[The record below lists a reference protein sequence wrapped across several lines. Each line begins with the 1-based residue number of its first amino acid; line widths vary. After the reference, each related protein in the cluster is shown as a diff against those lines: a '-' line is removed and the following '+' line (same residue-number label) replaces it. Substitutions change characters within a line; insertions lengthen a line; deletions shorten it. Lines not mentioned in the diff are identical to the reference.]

1 MTGLSSAISTL
12 SESNTEMRLIII
24 LEENVMLFNLKAV
37 LLGYSLSDSLGLE
50 FLQKSST
57 NVL

>member
-24 LEENVMLFNLKAV
+24 LEENIMSFNLKAV
-37 LLGYSLSDSLGLE
+37 LLDYSLSDSLGLE
-50 FLQKSST
+50 FLQKSSV

>member
-1 MTGLSSAISTL
+1 MTGLSSAISIL

-24 LEENVMLFNLKAV
+24 LEENIMSFNLKAV
-37 LLGYSLSDSLGLE
+37 LLDYSLSDSLGLE
-50 FLQKSST
+50 FLQKSSV

>member
-12 SESNTEMRLIII
+12 RESNTEMRLIII
-24 LEENVMLFNLKAV
+24 LEENIMLFNLKAV
-37 LLGYSLSDSLGLE
+37 FLDYSLSDSLGLE
-50 FLQKSST
+50 FLQKSSV

>member
-50 FLQKSST
+50 FLQKSSA

>member
-1 MTGLSSAISTL
+1 MTGFSSEISTL

-24 LEENVMLFNLKAV
+24 LEENIMLFNLKAAF
-37 LLGYSLSDSLGLE
+37 LDYSLSDSLGLE
-50 FLQKSST
+50 FLQKSSV

>member
-24 LEENVMLFNLKAV
+24 LEENIMLFNLKAV
-37 LLGYSLSDSLGLE
+37 FLDYSLSDSLGLE
-50 FLQKSST
+50 FLQKSSV

>member
-1 MTGLSSAISTL
+1 MTGFSSAISTL

-24 LEENVMLFNLKAV
+24 LEENIMLFNLKAV
-37 LLGYSLSDSLGLE
+37 FLDYSLSESLGIE
-50 FLQKSST
+50 FLQKSSV